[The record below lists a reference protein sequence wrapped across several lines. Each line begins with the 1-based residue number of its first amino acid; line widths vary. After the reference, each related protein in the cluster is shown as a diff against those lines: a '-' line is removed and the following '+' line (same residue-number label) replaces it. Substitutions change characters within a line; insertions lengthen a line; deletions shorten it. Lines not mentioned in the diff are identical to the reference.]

1 MSPTSPANTL
11 GSAALPTRSAIGN
24 WGIAHLDDAAVQWSQ
39 TANESEQLFEQ
50 HRQNVAAPGGSDW
63 LGQAK
68 DAAWRRITGD
78 LAVVGRQSQTLR
90 ACADTASSGANDLR
104 SAQRAV
110 MAAIDEAEAD
120 GFRVG
125 DDLSVTDTQRRDL
138 STAAARQTAA
148 VEHADYIRWRAE
160 QLIQT
165 DTLVGSRLSA
175 KAAEL
180 EGIRFEPTGHDDSI
194 QMLDEKRPKDEP
206 LSDARRRAVEYA
218 DQWAGGPHDPHRHN
232 PDYANFGDGGGDC
245 TNFASQVMR
254 AGGFKDVGDGL
265 DDWHRGDIDDWY
277 YNNGVHFPGNDRSN
291 TWSVAKDNHDF
302 ITQQSGRGE
311 VVGTAPMPTRAAL
324 DPLAPS
330 KAGLVPGDLIYYKDA
345 NGQINHTAVYVGQKM
360 ENGVLVDVVDQH
372 ANGDNNFRN
381 DWMPDGRDFLGGSAN
396 AEFVHLKYPGE

>member
-1 MSPTSPANTL
+1 M
-11 GSAALPTRSAIGN
+11 
-24 WGIAHLDDAAVQWSQ
+24 
-39 TANESEQLFEQ
+39 
-50 HRQNVAAPGGSDW
+50 AAPGGSDW
-63 LGQAK
+63 FGQAK
-68 DAAWRRITGD
+68 DAAWKRVTAD
-78 LAVVGRQSQTLR
+78 LAVVRRQSDALR
-90 ACADTASSGANDLR
+90 ACADTAAAGANDLR

-110 MAAIDEAEAD
+110 REAIDEAEAD

-148 VEHADYIRWRAE
+148 VEHADNIRWRAE

-165 DTLVGSRLSA
+165 DTLVGSQLSA

-180 EGIRFEPTGHDDSI
+180 EGIRFEPTGRDDST
-194 QMLDEKRPKDEP
+194 QMLDEKKPKDEP

-218 DQWAGGPHDPHRHN
+218 DQWAGGPDDPHRHN

-254 AGGFKDVGDGL
+254 AGGFKDVGDGI

-277 YNNGVHFPGNDRSN
+277 YNNGIHFPGNDRSN

-302 ITQQSGRGE
+302 ITQQSGQGE
-311 VVGTAPMPTRAAL
+311 VVGTAPMPSRAAL
-324 DPLAPS
+324 DPLGPS

-381 DWMPDGRDFLGGSAN
+381 DWMPDGRDFLGGSAS
-396 AEFVHLKYPGE
+396 AEFVHLKYPRE